1 MKQKLLSI
9 FTLVAFS
16 LAGQSIE
23 RSVASVSG
31 NTISNSSVTM
41 GFTVG
46 QTIIATVKN
55 NNSEISQGFQQGRL
69 NVPTIELSASSDGI
83 TVTTTIGYR
92 STATIGLDPG
102 FDIGNFAGAS
112 FDVFTHLVDGSST
125 SDFTYQS
132 LPDSNYDSMIVPL
145 GLVATSGKEVVFAA
159 SNSNLP
165 TNLQVVLEDRELN
178 EFVVLGD
185 TSTYTVELTS
195 SEDGIGR
202 FYLHT
207 RFEAIWDGTT
217 SSAWKTAT
225 NWSNDINPLETSN
238 VIIPDVT
245 NTPVIEGNVIAQ
257 MNDLTVEASSSFEV
271 ATDGAAIIDG
281 NFDSSGTIT
290 IISDENNSGAF
301 IVKGTANGEITYER
315 GGLLANKWS
324 IISAPV
330 TGQSIK
336 EFVENPANNIR
347 VNPTVTPNRYA
358 VAYYDDSKAEGSKW
372 VYYTTDDLIDNSI
385 TFEKGR
391 SYIVSRATDGT
402 VTFTGTL
409 ETGSVTKAVT
419 ASEWNSV
426 GNPYPAFL
434 PINGNANANF
444 IMDNIT
450 KFDPEYVSAYVWD
463 NSQNKYIAKS
473 LIDTDASIAPGQG
486 IFVRTTSGV
495 SDITFNEAQRST
507 QPVSGGVF
515 SRTANEIPSI
525 KLTATSEGI
534 AVTTDISYREN
545 VTLGLDPGYDIG
557 NFDADNFDVFTR
569 LLDGSS
575 DKNYTYQSLP
585 NSDYDNMIIPI
596 GIKGVAGVEVA
607 FSITSLNLPE
617 GMQVYIEDKEHNVFQ
632 TISETNSYKVQ
643 LSEAIN
649 GVGRFYLHT
658 QSKTLST
665 DIFDTKEINIYNV
678 NSVLI
683 VEGITDNFDM
693 ELFNTNGS
701 RIFSESI
708 QGEGRNSIT
717 LPSLETGVYIARVTT
732 VSGTKD
738 KKIIIK
744 K

>member
-1 MKQKLLSI
+1 VYKRQ
-9 FTLVAFS
+9 VW
-16 LAGQSIE
+16 
-23 RSVASVSG
+23 
-31 NTISNSSVTM
+31 
-41 GFTVG
+41 
-46 QTIIATVKN
+46 
-55 NNSEISQGFQQGRL
+55 
-69 NVPTIELSASSDGI
+69 
-83 TVTTTIGYR
+83 
-92 STATIGLDPG
+92 
-102 FDIGNFAGAS
+102 
-112 FDVFTHLVDGSST
+112 
-125 SDFTYQS
+125 
-132 LPDSNYDSMIVPL
+132 
-145 GLVATSGKEVVFAA
+145 
-159 SNSNLP
+159 NL
-165 TNLQVVLEDRELN
+165 
-178 EFVVLGD
+178 
-185 TSTYTVELTS
+185 
-195 SEDGIGR
+195 
-202 FYLHT
+202 
-207 RFEAIWDGTT
+207 
-217 SSAWKTAT
+217 AT
-225 NWSNDINPLETSN
+225 NWSDDTNPLTTNDI
-238 VIIPDVT
+238 IIPNVT
-245 NTPVIEGNVIAQ
+245 NTPVIEGNIIAQ
-257 MNDLTVEASSSFEV
+257 MNDLTVESSSFFEV
-271 ATDGAAIIDG
+271 AADGAAIVDG
-281 NFDSSGTIT
+281 DFDSSGTIT
-290 IISDENNSGAF
+290 ITSDINNSGTF
-301 IVKGTANGEITYER
+301 IVKGMSNGEITYER

-324 IISAPV
+324 IVSTPV
-330 TGQSIK
+330 SGQSIK
-336 EFVENPANNIR
+336 EFVENSANDIR
-347 VNPTVTPNRYA
+347 VNPTVIPNRYA
-358 VAYYDDSKAEGSKW
+358 VAYYDDSNVAGSKW
-372 VYYTTDDLIDNSI
+372 VYYTTDDLVDNSI
-385 TFEKGR
+385 TFEKGK
-391 SYIVSRATDGT
+391 SYIVSRGTDGAI
-402 VTFTGTL
+402 TFTGTL
-409 ETGSVTKAVT
+409 ETSSVTKTIA
-419 ASEWNSV
+419 ASEWNAV

-434 PINGNANANF
+434 PINGNGNANF

-463 NSQNKYIAKS
+463 SSENKYIAKS
-473 LIDTDASIAPGQG
+473 LIDADASIAPGQG

-495 SDITFNEAQRST
+495 SDITFNEEQRST

-515 SRTANEIPSI
+515 SRVANTIPSI

-534 AVTTDISYREN
+534 AVTTDVSYREN

-632 TISETNSYKVQ
+632 IISETNSYKVQ
-643 LSEAIN
+643 LSEAVN

-658 QSKTLST
+658 QSKSLST
-665 DIFDTKEINIYNV
+665 DVFDVKDINIYNV

-732 VSGTKD
+732 ALGTKD